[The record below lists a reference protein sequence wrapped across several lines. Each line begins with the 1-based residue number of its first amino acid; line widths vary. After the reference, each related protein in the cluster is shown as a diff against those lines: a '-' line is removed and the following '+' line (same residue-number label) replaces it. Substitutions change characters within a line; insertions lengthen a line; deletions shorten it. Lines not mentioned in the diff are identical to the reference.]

1 VRMVRLEADS
11 DERNGRSSLQFVAA
25 GG

>member
-1 VRMVRLEADS
+1 MVRLEADS